1 MIGPRTRLVLGMLW
15 MMARLAAAVVAPAL
29 VLLGL
34 LVLVWLEATR

>member
-15 MMARLAAAVVAPAL
+15 LMLRIAAAVVAPAL

-34 LVLVWLEATR
+34 LVLVWLEAAK